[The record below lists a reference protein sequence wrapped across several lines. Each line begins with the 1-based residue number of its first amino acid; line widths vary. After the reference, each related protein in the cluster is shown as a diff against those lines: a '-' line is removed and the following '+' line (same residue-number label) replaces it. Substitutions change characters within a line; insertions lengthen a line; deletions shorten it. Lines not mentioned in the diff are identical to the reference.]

1 MANAYI
7 TVDKYEKLLKRVEEL
22 EHREVGV
29 PIDIDR
35 EVNELK
41 EDYHEIKK
49 DVAVT
54 DTKIDS
60 VEKVMNE
67 RFNGLEGRMDERFN
81 TLDEKFTGKF
91 DSLEKRFTML
101 WALQVAT
108 FLAILAIFGTLIGI
122 MFKLFGVI

>member
-54 DTKIDS
+54 DTKID
-60 VEKVMNE
+60 
-67 RFNGLEGRMDERFN
+67 GLEARMDERFN